1 MPISEIITKILHP
14 SVARIPSVIP
24 AENLPIVGF
33 VADMIARMN
42 WDPEKFQFIRSGQ
55 DICIEVNKGTPK
67 NCGAI
72 LTGYSY
78 AYQVKLVMDSIQASG
93 LFD

>member
-14 SVARIPSVIP
+14 SIASIPGVTP
-24 AENLPIVGF
+24 AEKLPIVVF

-42 WDPEKFQFIRSGQ
+42 WNPEQFQFSRSGPNL
-55 DICIEVNKGTPK
+55 CIEVNKGTPK

-72 LTGYSY
+72 LTGYNY